1 MGDVSDD
8 NAWRPPRAASPP
20 PEEISGYADLVEI
33 GRGGDSVV
41 YKARDLAVERDV
53 AINMA

>member
-1 MGDVSDD
+1 MASAACGVAAARGD
-8 NAWRPPRAASPP
+8 P
-20 PEEISGYADLVEI
+20 GYADLVEI